1 MNILPSTRNLG
12 SVRRRAS
19 ATVARYKEISATRDS
34 SALAATLT
42 FYGAIAVVPLL
53 LLSLRACALV
63 TSASW
68 VEARGDD
75 VASLLPDAL
84 GARSV
89 VLQLVSAGAELS
101 LLHCVLAIF
110 PATFYGEGLRRA
122 LISRRRPRP
131 TSFDGWRGRL
141 ALVPVA
147 VVAPLLLLGV
157 LASAEWLADATTGGG
172 VAALLLRVWLGF
184 VVVWLVL
191 GVLVA
196 GAYSIVAA
204 EDIPFTVVWWCAA
217 VTASFIAGFVQG
229 FVLFLAIPV
238 SLGAPFGGLT
248 TVGAAI
254 AIGLWMWVLHVLL
267 ITGWTFTQATA
278 QVVAQGPRADD
289 APPPGV
295 EPAR

>member
-1 MNILPSTRNLG
+1 M
-12 SVRRRAS
+12 
-19 ATVARYKEISATRDS
+19 
-34 SALAATLT
+34 
-42 FYGAIAVVPLL
+42 
-53 LLSLRACALV
+53 
-63 TSASW
+63 
-68 VEARGDD
+68 
-75 VASLLPDAL
+75 
-84 GARSV
+84 
-89 VLQLVSAGAELS
+89 
-101 LLHCVLAIF
+101 
-110 PATFYGEGLRRA
+110 
-122 LISRRRPRP
+122 
-131 TSFDGWRGRL
+131 
-141 ALVPVA
+141 A

-172 VAALLLRVWLGF
+172 VAALVLRVWLGF
-184 VVVWLVL
+184 VIVWLVL

-204 EDIPFTVVWWCAA
+204 EDIPFAVVWWCAA

-248 TVGAAI
+248 SVGAAI

-295 EPAR
+295 GPAR